1 MEDLDLAGFT
11 IADISLSDEQCD
23 QITASLPAVLPSRGG
38 VRNLIEHP
46 TVMKLLLHESL
57 GSYVWSIAGRE
68 VVAVNA
74 TLFDK
79 TPEANW
85 RVQWHQDRTIGVR
98 QRIDLQGY
106 GPWSKK
112 GGFQFVEP
120 PADVLRQMLAI
131 RVHLDPC
138 GADNGPLR
146 VVPGSHRSG
155 KLSEKEL
162 VRASRGDSVELAV
175 ARGAIVAMRP
185 LLLHASSPSRSVA
198 HRRVLHIE
206 FAPIAAITPLA
217 WQSAV
222 PLRRSMMSRAG

>member
-11 IADISLSDEQCD
+11 IADLSLSDEQCD
-23 QITASLPAVLPSRGG
+23 QIIASLPAVLPSRGG

-57 GSYVWSIAGRE
+57 GSYIWSIAGRE

-85 RVQWHQDRTIGVR
+85 RVHWHQDRTIGVR
-98 QRIDLQGY
+98 QRIDLDGY

-112 GGFQFVEP
+112 AGFQFVEP
-120 PADVLRQMLAI
+120 PAEVLRQMLAMRI
-131 RVHLDPC
+131 HLDAC
-138 GADNGPLR
+138 EADNGPLR
-146 VVPGSHRSG
+146 VMPGSHRSG
-155 KLSEKEL
+155 KLSEEEL
-162 VRASRGDSVELAV
+162 VRASRGKAVELSV
-175 ARGAIVAMRP
+175 PRGAIVAMRP
-185 LLLHASSPSRSVA
+185 LLLHSSSPTRNSA
-198 HRRVLHIE
+198 HRRVLHVE
-206 FAPIAAITPLA
+206 FAPLAAISPLA

-222 PLRRSMMSRAG
+222 PLRRTLTSRAG